1 MQGSA
6 NRPARSVL
14 PVGTSVEVRNRYR
27 GSWSSGFE
35 VADTTE
41 RGYWLRRAS
50 DRHVLPTP
58 FQPDEI
64 RRAS

>member
-1 MQGSA
+1 MQGPA
-6 NRPARSVL
+6 NRTPRIVL
-14 PVGTSVEVRNRYR
+14 PVGTTVEVRNRYR
-27 GSWSSGFE
+27 GSWSRGFE

-58 FQPDEI
+58 FGPDEI

>member
-1 MQGSA
+1 MQSQTS
-6 NRPARSVL
+6 PVPRSVL
-14 PVGTSVEVRNRYR
+14 PVGTIVEVRNRYR

-41 RGYWLRRAS
+41 RGYWLQRAS

-58 FQPDEI
+58 FRPDEI

>member
-1 MQGSA
+1 MQGPA
-6 NRPARSVL
+6 PRPQRRVL
-14 PVGTSVEVRNRYR
+14 PVGTSVEFRNQFR

-58 FQPDEI
+58 FEPDDI